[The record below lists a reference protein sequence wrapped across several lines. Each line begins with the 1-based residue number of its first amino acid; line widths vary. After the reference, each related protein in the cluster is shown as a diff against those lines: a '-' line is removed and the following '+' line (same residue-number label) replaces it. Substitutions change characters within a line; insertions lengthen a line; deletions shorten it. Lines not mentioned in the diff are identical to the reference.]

1 MDIWVHQIGSI
12 LIFYH
17 YKNNTAFSFQFMTE
31 FTTKKKKELK
41 KNNNNTAGLP
51 CGTVVGSPPTSSGD
65 MGLIPGLGE
74 SHMPQGN

>member
-17 YKNNTAFSFQFMTE
+17 YK
-31 FTTKKKKELK
+31 
-41 KNNNNTAGLP
+41 NNTAGLP